1 MNNVFV
7 VALVALIAGAGGAWL
22 FGQVAGGESGAGGVE
37 GSDDA
42 SLLREQVA
50 DLTREIERLKNPPA
64 TLGVDAPAGA
74 RAGAASEQAVVDAV
88 LAKLDERV
96 DARVKTR
103 FEELAAEEGTS
114 GEGERRGRRGSRRK
128 RVNLEDAA
136 RELELS
142 AAEEDELR
150 RIYKDSMD
158 RMLKLAAGEDGDVE
172 AVKRDLEEARKNPMA
187 GRGLMMKY
195 LPKIMNNMGEML
207 SITTEREAAVV
218 KAVGPDKARRLNS
231 EFDVIEANPIGGG
244 FRIGASVESE
254 VPGGGR

>member
-1 MNNVFV
+1 M
-7 VALVALIAGAGGAWL
+7 
-22 FGQVAGGESGAGGVE
+22 E
-37 GSDDA
+37 
-42 SLLREQVA
+42 
-50 DLTREIERLKNPPA
+50 
-64 TLGVDAPAGA
+64 
-74 RAGAASEQAVVDAV
+74 AV

-96 DARVKTR
+96 DERVKTR
-103 FEELAAEEGTS
+103 FEELASEGGS
-114 GEGERRGRRGSRRK
+114 EGERSGRRGNRRK

-218 KAVGPDKARRLNS
+218 KAVGPEKARRLNS

-244 FRIGASVESE
+244 FRIGASVEGGM
-254 VPGGGR
+254 PGGGR